1 MENKLKNVLK
11 NFVNNDELNDD
22 SLDINV
28 NNVKKTVGD
37 KSLIERF
44 NKIIVDE
51 KGRQL
56 LREQY

>member
-44 NKIIVDE
+44 N
-51 KGRQL
+51 
-56 LREQY
+56 